1 LEKPLEYSSYI
12 ELISFENVRIASGE
26 GILLLD
32 NRSLNL
38 VLVEKKKAIPYF
50 RITGI
55 HDEDYI
61 VNLYLENGE
70 KIKLSQLGYEYENL
84 LLNLYKLRAELL
96 LHYML
101 MNEEKIA
108 HSINA
113 KYVYTG
119 EDSIRSTGECE
130 IRIYKS
136 SLVVLP
142 YKREPIRLPLCYIK
156 THEISDYVLNIST
169 YTGEKITFS
178 MMGEKTDYCVR
189 SLTNALDDMV
199 IRAEKI
205 FSEAIPELGSEKVR
219 MAARLLADGKAAKKM
234 QIEKLSPKLWTVI
247 EKRLEEVGLGG
258 EYQFLSK
265 LSNEEIWVGVKSG
278 LMGDLTGDYVWF
290 MTPIYD
296 SDPSKIGNAIV
307 LEAASSEDVGRA
319 TYFFRLMSRPEY
331 NSGLDKLTLIEKAN
345 FFTERLNRCMIEIN
359 FRREPIILPY
369 EKLAS
374 PEYERYLYAVNKL
387 PSLKLL
393 RERYIGRVMHRTK
406 EQWEKETEEILRFN
420 VESRKDSEKWRE

>member
-1 LEKPLEYSSYI
+1 MEKPLEYSSYI

-38 VLVEKKKAIPYF
+38 VLNEKKKAIPYF

-70 KIKLSQLGYEYENL
+70 KIKLSQLGYEYENF

-96 LHYML
+96 LQYML

-199 IRAEKI
+199 IRAKKY
-205 FSEAIPELGSEKVR
+205 FQ
-219 MAARLLADGKAAKKM
+219 RL
-234 QIEKLSPKLWTVI
+234 
-247 EKRLEEVGLGG
+247 
-258 EYQFLSK
+258 FLS
-265 LSNEEIWVGVKSG
+265 
-278 LMGDLTGDYVWF
+278 
-290 MTPIYD
+290 
-296 SDPSKIGNAIV
+296 
-307 LEAASSEDVGRA
+307 
-319 TYFFRLMSRPEY
+319 
-331 NSGLDKLTLIEKAN
+331 
-345 FFTERLNRCMIEIN
+345 
-359 FRREPIILPY
+359 
-369 EKLAS
+369 
-374 PEYERYLYAVNKL
+374 
-387 PSLKLL
+387 
-393 RERYIGRVMHRTK
+393 
-406 EQWEKETEEILRFN
+406 
-420 VESRKDSEKWRE
+420 